1 MIRGFASLDHKLKK
15 NYQLWASDCLA
26 CGFAIFSIY
35 ILKPYLMSVPEIVE
49 FQKIS
54 ILLPQKGLEFPGGFY
69 KAKKFKEMYE
79 A

>member
-1 MIRGFASLDHKLKK
+1 
-15 NYQLWASDCLA
+15 
-26 CGFAIFSIY
+26 
-35 ILKPYLMSVPEIVE
+35 MSVPEIVE